1 MKKVKSA
8 FKVFIRKVVTKKIL
22 KVGVKNITK
31 RISKPFTRQLKM
43 KIHKNKNLKIPSNW
57 IAKKSIS
64 QIKGKDLLKKVNKA
78 IENPKIESPLL
89 KENNFIS

>member
-1 MKKVKSA
+1 MTSALFYACSQYIVDKIMKKVKSA

-43 KIHKNKNLKIPSNW
+43 KIHKNKNLKIPSN
-57 IAKKSIS
+57 
-64 QIKGKDLLKKVNKA
+64 
-78 IENPKIESPLL
+78 
-89 KENNFIS
+89 